1 MTGYPN
7 IEEWHRRLCPI
18 TQQIAISGDLSE
30 DMSQA
35 LRQIDG
41 WKRASITHVLDT
53 RIEWSD
59 QELLAQQAPAIAYG
73 WIGTD
78 DAGLPQADKWFDAGL
93 AFANEALQDPQAV
106 LLVHCHMG
114 INRGPTMA
122 YRILLEQGAD
132 PIDALETIRSARP
145 IADIGYAADALDHF
159 HRDHDVSQD
168 IRVHDRDRL
177 EAWQRGYPMTG
188 LHVARPTS

>member
-1 MTGYPN
+1 MTGYPS

-18 TQQIAISGDLSE
+18 TPRIIISGDLSE
-30 DMSQA
+30 DIPQA

-41 WKRASITHVLDT
+41 WRRASITHVLDT

-59 QELLAQQAPAIAYG
+59 QELVAQQAPAIVYG
-73 WIGTD
+73 WIGAD
-78 DAGLPQADKWFDAGL
+78 DAGLPQADEWFDTGL
-93 AFANEALQDPQAV
+93 EFAREALQDPEPI

-145 IADIGYAADALDHF
+145 IADIAYAADALDHF
-159 HRDHDVSQD
+159 HRNHDVSEAT
-168 IRVHDRDRL
+168 RVQDRDRL
-177 EAWQRGYPMTG
+177 EAWQRGFPTTG
-188 LHVARPTS
+188 LHIARPAS

>member
-18 TQQIAISGDLSE
+18 TPQITISGDLSE

-59 QELLAQQAPAIAYG
+59 QELVAQQAPAIVYG
-73 WIGTD
+73 WIGAD
-78 DAGLPQADKWFDAGL
+78 DEGLPQADEWFDAGL
-93 AFANEALQDPQAV
+93 EFAGDALQNPQAV

-159 HRDHDVSQD
+159 HRDHDASED

-177 EAWQRGYPMTG
+177 DAWQRGYPTTG
-188 LHVARPTS
+188 LHIVRPAG